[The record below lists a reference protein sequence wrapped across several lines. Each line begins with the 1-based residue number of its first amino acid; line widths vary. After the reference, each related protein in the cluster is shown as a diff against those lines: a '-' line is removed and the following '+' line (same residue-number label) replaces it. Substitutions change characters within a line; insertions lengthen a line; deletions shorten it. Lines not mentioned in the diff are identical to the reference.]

1 MAKIALGSW
10 KEAADPEFP
19 RSVFTELLLTFVF
32 VFTGVS
38 AAVSAEE
45 MGGGQGTITGLTAA
59 AATNAMLVA
68 VIVAVGMDASAG
80 HLNPAVTIGFA
91 AGGYVTVIRCALY
104 IVAQLLGSAAAC
116 FLLMYISGGQDLP
129 MHALGSGMRPLQ
141 GLVMEL
147 LLTFS
152 MVFTI
157 YAVVVEPKK
166 GVVSSV
172 APLLV
177 GLIVG
182 ANTLA
187 GGYFSGAS
195 MNPARSFGPALARWN
210 WTDHWI
216 YWAGPL
222 VGSAL
227 AGFVYDRL
235 YVTRSSD
242 DGAFLLPVDRE
253 EAFS

>member
-1 MAKIALGSW
+1 
-10 KEAADPEFP
+10 
-19 RSVFTELLLTFVF
+19 
-32 VFTGVS
+32 
-38 AAVSAEE
+38 
-45 MGGGQGTITGLTAA
+45 MGGGQGTITGLTATT
-59 AATNAMLVA
+59 ATNAMLVA
-68 VIVAVGMDASAG
+68 VIVAVGMDTSAG
-80 HLNPAVTIGFA
+80 HLNPTVTNRFVP
-91 AGGYVTVIRCALY
+91 GGYVTVIRCALY

-116 FLLMYISGGQDLP
+116 FLLMYITGG
-129 MHALGSGMRPLQ
+129 Q

-187 GGYFSGAS
+187 GGYFSGAF
-195 MNPARSFGPALARWN
+195 MNSASSFGPALARWN

-227 AGFVYDRL
+227 AGFVYDCL
-235 YVTRSSD
+235 YVMRSSD

>member
-1 MAKIALGSW
+1 MS
-10 KEAADPEFP
+10 
-19 RSVFTELLLTFVF
+19 
-32 VFTGVS
+32 
-38 AAVSAEE
+38 
-45 MGGGQGTITGLTAA
+45 
-59 AATNAMLVA
+59 
-68 VIVAVGMDASAG
+68 
-80 HLNPAVTIGFA
+80 
-91 AGGYVTVIRCALY
+91 
-104 IVAQLLGSAAAC
+104 
-116 FLLMYISGGQDLP
+116 
-129 MHALGSGMRPLQ
+129 PLQ
-141 GLVMEL
+141 GLLMEL

-172 APLLV
+172 SPLLV
-177 GLIVG
+177 GLIVT

-187 GGYFSGAS
+187 GGHFSGAS

-227 AGFVYDRL
+227 AGYVYDRL
-235 YVTRSSD
+235 YIIRTLD
-242 DGAFLLPVDRE
+242 NGALLLPVDE
-253 EAFS
+253 EAF